1 MRVWELIP
9 ESIRADLALH
19 GSRGTGPDNKHYAVA
34 AIAAVQSLEL
44 HAATIRVVARYGSK
58 KHART

>member
-9 ESIRADLALH
+9 EAIRADLELH
-19 GSRGTGPDNKHYAVA
+19 GGRGMDADNRHYAIA
-34 AIAAVQSLEL
+34 AIAAVRSLEL

-58 KHART
+58 KNART